1 MTRQLTSIGLLG
13 GAIVTLYALAL
24 VSSFGS

>member
-13 GAIVTLYALAL
+13 AAIVALYVIALIN
-24 VSSFGS
+24 SFGI